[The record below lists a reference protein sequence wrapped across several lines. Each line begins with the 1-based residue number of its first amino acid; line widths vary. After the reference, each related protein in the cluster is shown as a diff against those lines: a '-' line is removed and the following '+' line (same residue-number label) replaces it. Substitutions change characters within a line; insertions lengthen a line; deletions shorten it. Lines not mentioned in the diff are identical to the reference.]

1 MTLTDQIKSID
12 LAALVETEGINLQR
26 RGNKYICLC
35 PFHDDHN
42 PSMNVF
48 TDNHY
53 KCYACGEYGD
63 AVDFI
68 KRLHGFST
76 KEALQHLG
84 INQGPVTANMRQRIA
99 EAERRRKQKKQHKQF
114 ESDLIFTLGTL
125 IREGHKTTEGIKTI
139 EGMENAAGVID
150 RLPWWEYC
158 HDTLIHG
165 TDDEKQQCLEAL
177 KDMPIKKCNR
187 IFNPDF
193 DFSGWLRKFIA
204 NGTVRPANQ

>member
-1 MTLTDQIKSID
+1 MTLTQQIKNID
-12 LAALVETEGINLQR
+12 LVVLMKAEGINLQR
-26 RGNKYICLC
+26 WGNKYIGLC

-68 KRLHGFST
+68 KRSHSFST

-84 INQGPVTANMRQRIA
+84 VNQGPVTADMLQRIA
-99 EAERRRKQKKQHKQF
+99 ETDRKRKEKEQHRQH
-114 ESDLIFTLGTL
+114 ESDLIFTLSKL
-125 IREGHKTTEGIKTI
+125 IHHAYSVMAGIKTI
-139 EGMENAAGVID
+139 EDMENIAEVID

-158 HDTLIHG
+158 HDTLIYG
-165 TDDEKQQCLEAL
+165 TDDEKQKCLEDL
-177 KDMPIKKCNR
+177 KDMPLKKRDR

-204 NGTVRPANQ
+204 NGTDRRANQ